1 MDSGDALHHL
11 QTGPFKYAHIGTKA
25 RNHADSR
32 PTLRIGV
39 HAIYLTAPLDA
50 KAWTQVQ
57 TRLPS
62 RLQPH
67 LMAIVYGYAVEV
79 LTRTERHERQP
90 CHPLHDH
97 LQSLR
102 LVVRRR
108 LARGRLYRQCE
119 ASRGPP
125 PTRSQRPA
133 WRWHQ

>member
-11 QTGPFKYAHIGTKA
+11 QTGPFKYVHIGTKA

-50 KAWTQVQ
+50 KGWTQVQ

-67 LMAIVYGYAVEV
+67 LIAIAYEASVHV
-79 LTRTERHERQP
+79 LTHTDPNPRPPRHPFTHRTP
-90 CHPLHDH
+90 
-97 LQSLR
+97 SLR
-102 LVVRRR
+102 
-108 LARGRLYRQCE
+108 
-119 ASRGPP
+119 
-125 PTRSQRPA
+125 
-133 WRWHQ
+133 